1 MSPRCLSSMAAAS
14 LLALSALAQA
24 QPATGVARAP
34 GLDVPTGPPLTLGAA
49 LAAAEQANPVL
60 AERRA
65 QVEAARARPD
75 TERFLPPPMLEAQ
88 AWQWP
93 RDRWNPA
100 DVQWMFMVGQELP
113 GRGKRALRVRLAE
126 REAAVVESGV
136 AIEAVRVAAD
146 VRQSYADLWLA
157 RETLEIYDERIRLLR
172 QVADAAEL
180 KYATGRIGQQDILRA
195 VTEMTRVR
203 EQIVMAREQAR
214 MAALQLNLLM
224 GRDAHAPVG
233 ELDVPPGAGPLPQPA
248 ALAALARTQ
257 QPELAMIER
266 EAEMLA
272 AEADV
277 MRSDRRPD
285 FAVQGGYMLMPGMT
299 DAFTARVAVSWPGAR
314 WSRRQVE
321 ARVREVE
328 ARGAV
333 VEARRRTLEAQ
344 VAQMVAE
351 AHVRA
356 EAAAERAELI
366 GESVLPQAEHAL
378 EIARIGYQTDRGGF
392 LDLLEAERM
401 LLDMKLELVSA
412 VAARARALADLDRAI
427 GAPLAGAGTR

>member
-1 MSPRCLSSMAAAS
+1 
-14 LLALSALAQA
+14 
-24 QPATGVARAP
+24 
-34 GLDVPTGPPLTLGAA
+34 
-49 LAAAEQANPVL
+49 
-60 AERRA
+60 
-65 QVEAARARPD
+65 
-75 TERFLPPPMLEAQ
+75 
-88 AWQWP
+88 
-93 RDRWNPA
+93 
-100 DVQWMFMVGQELP
+100 
-113 GRGKRALRVRLAE
+113 
-126 REAAVVESGV
+126 
-136 AIEAVRVAAD
+136 
-146 VRQSYADLWLA
+146 
-157 RETLEIYDERIRLLR
+157 
-172 QVADAAEL
+172 
-180 KYATGRIGQQDILRA
+180 
-195 VTEMTRVR
+195 
-203 EQIVMAREQAR
+203 

-412 VAARARALADLDRAI
+412 VAARERALADLDRAI